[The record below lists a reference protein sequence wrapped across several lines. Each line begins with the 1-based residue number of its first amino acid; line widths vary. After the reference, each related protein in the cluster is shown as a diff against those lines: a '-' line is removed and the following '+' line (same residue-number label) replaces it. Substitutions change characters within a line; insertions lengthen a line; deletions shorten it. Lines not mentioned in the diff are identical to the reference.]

1 VTLRLGE
8 FLVAQGACTAEA
20 VREALQNQVIFGG
33 RLGTNLLELGA
44 VAEEVLA
51 RALGQR
57 HGVPSLFGPL
67 QVDPRA
73 AALVDP
79 ELADRCNAV
88 PYLLADRKLALLTV
102 DPSDLVALDEVA
114 FVTGKRVHAIVA
126 PEARIWALLRDTYG
140 IDRQLRGIEVD
151 FGKVGARPQTEAPA
165 VRPPRAGPDLMDEA
179 EFQSLYGKVGL
190 AQPSSA
196 AESHAAP
203 AAPPK
208 EDDAILELTDEVGPP
223 EPLQDPLADVA
234 VEVVEPLAPPPV
246 GAEELIASLAGGEGR
261 APPSAFAPPAAAPEE
276 PEPSPLGFAEAV
288 EALAGVSERDA
299 IAKIVLRYARSKFRR
314 AVLLTVNRGVAQG
327 WAGLGEKLGP
337 AAVRRIRLPLGT
349 PGLVDTVVSTRAHLL
364 GPIPKTE
371 ANVRLLKLL
380 GGGVPGNA
388 FLVPILAL
396 GRVVNV
402 FYADNGKG
410 GVVDASDL
418 GDLLIL
424 ATRISQSYE
433 AMVSRAA

>member
-1 VTLRLGE
+1 M
-8 FLVAQGACTAEA
+8 
-20 VREALQNQVIFGG
+20 
-33 RLGTNLLELGA
+33 
-44 VAEEVLA
+44 
-51 RALGQR
+51 
-57 HGVPSLFGPL
+57 
-67 QVDPRA
+67 
-73 AALVDP
+73 
-79 ELADRCNAV
+79 
-88 PYLLADRKLALLTV
+88 ALLTV
-102 DPSDLVALDEVA
+102 DPSDLASLDEVA

-126 PEARIWALLRDTYG
+126 PEARIWVLLRETYG
-140 IDRQLRGIEVD
+140 IDRQLRGIDVD
-151 FGKVGARPQTEAPA
+151 FGKVGARTQTEAPA
-165 VRPPRAGPDLMDEA
+165 ARALRAGPDLMDEA

-190 AQPSSA
+190 SQSSSA
-196 AESHAAP
+196 AEPHPAP
-203 AAPPK
+203 ATAPG

-223 EPLQDPLADVA
+223 EPLPDPLADVS
-234 VEVVEPLAPPPV
+234 VDVVEPLVPPPV
-246 GAEELIASLAGGEGR
+246 RAEELIASLAGGEGR
-261 APPSAFAPPAAAPEE
+261 APPSTFAPPAAAPEE
-276 PEPSPLGFAEAV
+276 PEPSPLGYAEAV

-299 IAKIVLRYARSKFRR
+299 IARIVLRYARSNFRR

-337 AAVRRIRLPLGT
+337 AAVRRIRLRLGT

-402 FYADNGKG
+402 FYADNGKA
-410 GVVDASDL
+410 GVVEASDL

-424 ATRISQSYE
+424 ATRIAQSYE
-433 AMVSRAA
+433 AMVRRAT

>member
-1 VTLRLGE
+1 VAQRLGE
-8 FLVAQGACTAEA
+8 VLVAQGACTAEA

-44 VAEEVLA
+44 VAEEALA

-73 AALVDP
+73 VGLMTAD
-79 ELADRCNAV
+79 LADRCDAV
-88 PYLLADRKLALLTV
+88 PYLLADRKLALLAV
-102 DPSDLVALDEVA
+102 DPSDLAMLDEVA
-114 FVTGKRVHAIVA
+114 FVTGKRVHPIVV
-126 PEARIWALLRDTYG
+126 PEARIWALLRQAYG
-140 IDRQLRGIEVD
+140 IERQLRGIEVD
-151 FGKVGARPQTEAPA
+151 FGRAGSRIRMEAPA
-165 VRPPRAGPDLMDEA
+165 PRTPPAGPDLMDEA
-179 EFQSLYGKVGL
+179 EFKSLYAKVGVG
-190 AQPSSA
+190 QPSPA
-196 AESHAAP
+196 AAP
-203 AAPPK
+203 RTTPDA
-208 EDDAILELTDEVGPP
+208 DDAVLELTDEIGPP
-223 EPLQDPLADVA
+223 EPLQDPHPDLS
-234 VEVVEPLAPPPV
+234 VEVVEPLAPPLG
-246 GAEELIASLAGGEGR
+246 GAEDLIAPLAGGEGH
-261 APPSAFAPPAAAPEE
+261 APPSAFVPATAVTAEE
-276 PEPSPLGFAEAV
+276 PEPSPLRFEEAV
-288 EALAGVSERDA
+288 QALAGVTERDA
-299 IAKIVLRYARSKFRR
+299 IARIVLRYARSKFRR
-314 AVLLTVNRGVAQG
+314 AVLLTVNGGVAQG

-337 AAVRRIRLPLGT
+337 AAVGRIRLPLGT